1 MSKIISPNSYK
12 AYAITRDYVF
22 HVRGTAGSRIS
33 EPHDLNGRGMQCEDL
48 VSGAF
53 SVAVHVEQD
62 VDAVR
67 VNPISRLKVATD
79 L

>member
-1 MSKIISPNSYK
+1 M
-12 AYAITRDYVF
+12 
-22 HVRGTAGSRIS
+22 
-33 EPHDLNGRGMQCEDL
+33 NGRGMQCEDL

-67 VNPISRLKVATD
+67 VNPISRLKVASD